1 MAPTAGAS
9 STVAA
14 GTVTLLTDAP
24 QSEAMLLGGISR
36 SFEPPATLRLTQDA
50 WRFTF
55 PVSGGHLDPGT
66 GTAGARGGLVLWGR
80 ETMSASLQ
88 LSFTKL
94 TVTTGAHPALSGL
107 YWLSGKRRHVLA
119 TLDMSRASVTSSNS
133 GGHDWVTLAGVPAT
147 MTEWLGHQLTSALP
161 RHKPSDRR

>member
-1 MAPTAGAS
+1 MLPTTGAS

-80 ETMSASLQ
+80 ETMSAWLQ

-94 TVTTGAHPALSGL
+94 TVTTGATCWPLWTCRERPSRPPPLAATIGSPRLGCRRSRPSG
-107 YWLSGKRRHVLA
+107 SG
-119 TLDMSRASVTSSNS
+119 TS
-133 GGHDWVTLAGVPAT
+133 
-147 MTEWLGHQLTSALP
+147 
-161 RHKPSDRR
+161 